1 MLAEHHLGM
10 LHEVF
15 VDDRRAVRRL
25 DVFHVAEGIGYW
37 RKAGILLAENQ
48 DVGRHLR
55 PGVLLEGRTGKPDR
69 RRKIGLPAP
78 FLTNR
83 GPLTLSI
90 VK

>member
-37 RKAGILLAENQ
+37 RKAGRIMN
-48 DVGRHLR
+48 
-55 PGVLLEGRTGKPDR
+55 RT
-69 RRKIGLPAP
+69 AM
-78 FLTNR
+78 
-83 GPLTLSI
+83 SW
-90 VK
+90 